1 MKKKLL
7 LTLLVPTLVL
17 LTCAFA
23 FAATVNIEAKHQKIE
38 VDRNKGYFDGD
49 VQVKV
54 GDVIVKSPR
63 AELDLDPSSKKPSLA
78 TFFDNPYA
86 YQEKGSK
93 KHEIKAQIIK
103 VSLIR
108 KNITAIGNSQTIM
121 LENRQPVVVVTAE
134 SQEYDTNTK
143 VMKAN
148 GAVIINHKDL
158 ETFSNYAEAIINKN
172 GDISDLKLR
181 GNVVMKEKNNVVKGD
196 SFDYTPTR
204 DEYRV
209 SGNTHS
215 NVVFDDGSRVLV
227 WAKYQQ
233 LNKKNNSMVAGGN
246 VKIHYKDYVAVGP
259 KAQLLIDEKTN
270 KPSTIVFTGRS
281 KITEKGNTVEA
292 DRIRMTLV
300 PKSFYADGNV
310 KTTITSGGDSDLG
323 LMP

>member
-7 LTLLVPTLVL
+7 LTLLA
-17 LTCAFA
+17 LTSCAFV
-23 FAATVNIEAKHQKIE
+23 FAGSVNIEAKHQRIE
-38 VDRNKGYFDGD
+38 VDKNKGYFEGD
-49 VQVKV
+49 VKVKV
-54 GDVIVKSPR
+54 GDVVVKSPR

-78 TFFDNPYA
+78 TFLDNPYA
-86 YQEKGSK
+86 FQDKGNK

-121 LENRQPVVVVTAE
+121 LENRQPIIVVNAE

-143 VMKAN
+143 IMKAN
-148 GAVIINHKDL
+148 GGVIINYKDL
-158 ETFSNYAEAIINKN
+158 ETFSNYAEAMIDKN
-172 GDISDLKLR
+172 GDINDLKLR
-181 GNVVMKEKNNVVKGD
+181 GNVVMKEKNNVIKGD
-196 SFDYTPTR
+196 NFDYTPSR

-215 NVVFDDGSRVLV
+215 NVVFEDGSRVLV

-233 LNKKNNSMVAGGN
+233 LNRSGSSMVAGGN
-246 VKIHYKDYVAVGP
+246 VKIHYKDYIAVGP
-259 KAQLLIDEKTN
+259 KAHLLIDEKTN
-270 KPSTIVFTGRS
+270 KPSAIVFTGRS
-281 KITEKGNTVEA
+281 KITEKTNTVEA
-292 DRIRMTLV
+292 DRIKMTLN

-310 KTTITSGGDSDLG
+310 KTTISGDKSENLE